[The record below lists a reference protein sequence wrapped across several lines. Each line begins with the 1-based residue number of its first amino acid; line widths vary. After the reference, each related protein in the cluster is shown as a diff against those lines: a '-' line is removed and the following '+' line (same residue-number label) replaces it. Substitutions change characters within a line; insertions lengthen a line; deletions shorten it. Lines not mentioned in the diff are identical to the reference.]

1 MFIKNRIVIATVAV
15 LCGVSVSAQAETLTD
30 FFKQSKIDGQIR
42 SYYFSRDYGATGPNT
57 YNQDVFSLGGMLNI
71 KTAPFLGGFGVGV
84 SFFAAHGL
92 GANDTSGGPAYPH
105 LDATVMG

>member
-42 SYYFSRDYGATGPNT
+42 SYYFI
-57 YNQDVFSLGGMLNI
+57 Q
-71 KTAPFLGGFGVGV
+71 GV
-84 SFFAAHGL
+84 S
-92 GANDTSGGPAYPH
+92 NS
-105 LDATVMG
+105 